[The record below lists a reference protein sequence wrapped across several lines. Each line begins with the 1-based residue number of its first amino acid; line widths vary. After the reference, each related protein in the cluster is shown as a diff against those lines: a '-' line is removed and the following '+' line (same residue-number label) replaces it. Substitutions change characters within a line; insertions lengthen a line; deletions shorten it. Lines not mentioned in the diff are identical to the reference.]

1 MLGCIFRISRTL
13 EMLSIDNVN
22 LQIETFLISIKT
34 RPVKDGFLKLQTP
47 KNTMSVA
54 AVSILPIHKLLLWS
68 ICSFGT
74 GNRFGYKFYS
84 VGVFVNNVTGEQV
97 VVVGWIFFE
106 QLFIL
111 TGGLTVDS
119 QVSGGWGLVWV
130 SIQPPPPP
138 PAHLSHCQQTPQCYK
153 TLKLVPKPVPRA
165 K

>member
-1 MLGCIFRISRTL
+1 MGRCQFVRVHLPDFRTL

-97 VVVGWIFFE
+97 VVVGWIYILCN
-106 QLFIL
+106 QLAPFN
-111 TGGLTVDS
+111 
-119 QVSGGWGLVWV
+119 
-130 SIQPPPPP
+130 
-138 PAHLSHCQQTPQCYK
+138 
-153 TLKLVPKPVPRA
+153 
-165 K
+165 